1 VTGTLLNTLAVL
13 IGGGLGLAFGA
24 RLPERL
30 RETVLAALGL
40 FVAALGIQMFLGT
53 QSPLID
59 VAGLLI
65 GGVIGEGLRL
75 DSHLNNLASWL
86 ENRWSGGQ
94 AGAEGR
100 RNFIRGFV
108 TASLLYCVGPLA
120 IIGSIQDGL
129 TGDYHLLAVKSL
141 LDGFASLA
149 FASALGVG
157 VLFSAGMVLLYQG
170 AITLLAV
177 QAQAALST
185 AMITELTAVGGLI
198 VLGLALSALLELKPI
213 RTSNLLP
220 ALVIAPLLVLLVDW
234 VRPIVIGLGLG

>member
-1 VTGTLLNTLAVL
+1 VTGTLLNTFAVL

-24 RLPERL
+24 RLPDRL

-40 FVAALGIQMFLGT
+40 FVAGLGIQMFLGT
-53 QSPLID
+53 KSPLID
-59 VAGLLI
+59 VAGLLL
-65 GGVIGEGLRL
+65 GGVIGEALRI

-86 ENRWSGGQ
+86 ETRWSGGQ
-94 AGAEGR
+94 SGLEGR

-129 TGDYHLLAVKSL
+129 TGDYHLLAVKSM

-157 VLFSAGMVLLYQG
+157 VLFSALMVLLYQG
-170 AITLLAV
+170 TITLLAV
-177 QAQAALST
+177 QAQTALT
-185 AMITELTAVGGLI
+185 GPMITELTAVGGLI

-220 ALVIAPLLVLLVDW
+220 ALVIAPLLVALADQL
-234 VRPIVIGLGLG
+234 RPFVIGLGLG